1 MTGTTSPKNRFEEIK
16 AQFSMFIK
24 NIRTG
29 AISTADESKE
39 VLHRLNE
46 QLNDLRKVRM
56 NYELYRKIRRLI
68 NEIDK
73 LLDTLDLS
81 GFNDMREKAVDIE
94 FDDGGLLSEITSLI
108 IKQIALNDMLTA
120 CFPDNDMD
128 ENSSSTSE

>member
-1 MTGTTSPKNRFEEIK
+1 MTGTSSPQNRFEEIK

-39 VLHRLNE
+39 VLNNLNE
-46 QLNDLRKVRM
+46 QLSDLSKVKM
-56 NYELYRKIRRLI
+56 SYELGRKIRRLI

>member
-46 QLNDLRKVRM
+46 QLNDLSKVRM
-56 NYELYRKIRRLI
+56 DYEIYRKIRRLI
-68 NEIDK
+68 NKINDLLESSDFDDMHDKAIEIE
-73 LLDTLDLS
+73 L
-81 GFNDMREKAVDIE
+81 
-94 FDDGGLLSEITSLI
+94 DDGGLLSEITSLI
-108 IKQIALNDMLTA
+108 IKQAALNDMLTA